1 MGLIHSLTIIL
12 EPMKLTMNSPL
23 IGAVLTGSALLVSHA
38 FAATSFENSLKGVG
52 ANGNNGGLA
61 NSSEDSATVTNLNN
75 AGLEPAFILGG
86 DSWERI
92 DFSTSG
98 ATFGTAQ
105 GGDPGRNY
113 LRTTDKDYFT
123 TNFTAEVLFTTDA
136 GNGIQAFFMGMGA
149 GVRGTA
155 FGFPD
160 IYENGSYTSVFL
172 EARDGGAEVS
182 TFGFK
187 ATSGAGAVEQL
198 DNARDA
204 LYSNNFSWGQGT
216 HRAIMSFDVAAQAMT
231 FQLDLNNDGSMDG
244 GTMGTMVV
252 DVSELMTEWSN
263 GDAAALFIGGDD
275 GIVLSD
281 WKVTVPE
288 PSQAAMLV
296 GVSAL
301 ALAAMRRR

>member
-1 MGLIHSLTIIL
+1 
-12 EPMKLTMNSPL
+12 MNSPL

-38 FAATSFENSLKGVG
+38 FAATPFENSLKGVG

-113 LRTTDKDYFT
+113 LRTVAKDYYT
-123 TNFTAEVLFTTDA
+123 TDFTAEVLFTTNA
-136 GNGIQAFFMGMGA
+136 SNGGQAFFMGMGA
-149 GVRGTA
+149 GARGTA

-160 IYENGSYTSVFL
+160 IDGDVDYTSVFL
-172 EARDGGAEVS
+172 EARDGGAEVA

-187 ATSGAGAVEQL
+187 ETTGPGAVEQL

-204 LYSNNFSWGQGT
+204 SYSGDFTWGAGT
-216 HRAIMSFDVAAQAMT
+216 HRAIMSFDVAAQEMT
-231 FQLDLNNDGSMDG
+231 FQLDLGNDDSMDG
-244 GTMGTMVV
+244 STMVV
-252 DVSELMTEWSN
+252 DVSGLMTEWSN
-263 GDAAALFIGGDD
+263 GDDAALFIGGDD

-281 WKVTVPE
+281 WKVIVPE
-288 PSQAAMLV
+288 SSQAAMLV

>member
-1 MGLIHSLTIIL
+1 
-12 EPMKLTMNSPL
+12 MKLSMNSPL

-38 FAATSFENSLKGVG
+38 FAATPFENSLKGVG
-52 ANGNNGGLA
+52 ANGNNGGLT
-61 NSSEDSATVTNLNN
+61 NSSEDSATVTNLNT

-113 LRTTDKDYFT
+113 LRTIEKDYFT
-123 TNFTAEVLFTTDA
+123 TNFTAEGLFTTDA

-160 IYENGSYTSVFL
+160 IDENVPYTSVFL

-187 ATSGAGAVEQL
+187 ETTGAGAGEQL

-204 LYSNNFSWGQGT
+204 LYSNDFSWGQGT
-216 HRAIMSFDVAAQAMT
+216 HRAIMSFDVAAQEMT
-231 FQLDLNNDGSMDG
+231 FQLDLGNDDSMDG
-244 GTMGTMVV
+244 VTMVV
-252 DVSELMTEWSN
+252 DVSGLMTEWSN

>member
-1 MGLIHSLTIIL
+1 
-12 EPMKLTMNSPL
+12 MKLSMNLPL
-23 IGAVLTGSALLVSHA
+23 IGTLLTGSALLVSHA
-38 FAATSFENSLKGVG
+38 FAATPFENSLKGIG
-52 ANGNNGGLA
+52 ANGNNGGFA
-61 NSSEDSATVTNLNN
+61 NSSENSATVTNLST

-98 ATFGTAQ
+98 ATFGEAQ
-105 GGDPGRNY
+105 AGDAGRNY
-113 LRTTDKDYFT
+113 LRTIEQDYFT

-136 GNGIQAFFMGMGA
+136 DNGSQAFFMGMGA
-149 GVRGTA
+149 GARGSA

-160 IYENGSYTSVFL
+160 IDETVDYTSVFL
-172 EARDGGAEVS
+172 EARDGGAEVA

-187 ATSGAGAVEQL
+187 ETTGAGAVEQL

-204 LYSNNFSWGQGT
+204 SYSDDFSWGAGT
-216 HRAIMSFDVAAQAMT
+216 HRAIMSFDVAAQEMT
-231 FQLDLNNDGSMDG
+231 FQLDLGNDDSMDG
-244 GTMGTMVV
+244 STIVV
-252 DVSELMTEWSN
+252 DVSGLMTEWSN

-301 ALAAMRRR
+301 ALAVMRRR

>member
-1 MGLIHSLTIIL
+1 
-12 EPMKLTMNSPL
+12 MKTMNSPL

-38 FAATSFENSLKGVG
+38 FAATPFENSLKGVG
-52 ANGNNGGLA
+52 ANGNNGGLT
-61 NSSEDSATVTNLNN
+61 NSSEDSATVTNLNT
-75 AGLEPAFILGG
+75 AGLEPAFIWGGG
-86 DSWERI
+86 DGTPDPGGHASYERI
-92 DFSTSG
+92 EFSSDG
-98 ATFGTAQ
+98 ATFGEGQ

-113 LRTTDKDYFT
+113 LRTIEQDYFT

-136 GNGIQAFFMGMGA
+136 GNSGQAFFMGMGA
-149 GVRGTA
+149 GARGSA

-160 IYENGSYTSVFL
+160 IDEAVDYTSVFL
-172 EARDGGAEVS
+172 EARDGGAEVA

-187 ATSGAGAVEQL
+187 ETTGAGAVEQL

-204 LYSNNFSWGQGT
+204 LYSDDFSWGQGT
-216 HRAIMSFDVAAQAMT
+216 HRAIMSFDVAAQEMT
-231 FQLDLNNDGSMDG
+231 FQLDLGNDDSMDG
-244 GTMGTMVV
+244 VAIVV
-252 DVSELMTEWSN
+252 DVSGLMTEWSN

-296 GVSAL
+296 GVTAL